1 MPTYTKLFNSIVT
14 STIWTEDDK
23 TRIVWIT
30 MLAMADQHGEVHA
43 SIPGLARVAGVSL
56 PDCEMALGKLLS
68 PDEYSRTPDNEGRR
82 IAPIPG
88 GWELLNH
95 AKYRIMASKED
106 SKNATAERV
115 RRHRARNAPV
125 TPCNAAVTVK
135 ADIAEA
141 EAEAYSEAESFFESQ
156 ELPNN
161 VRNEPKG
168 NRTTSDLSPLVSAVW
183 SDFPKMGRERS
194 SKLKVEDALRK
205 IPSKD
210 RPTADE
216 LAAAVAKWRRSESWT
231 KEGGS
236 FVPGAH
242 RWITDRQWEN
252 IPDPASTTK
261 PSRHA
266 GLNTIEITGN
276 EF

>member
-125 TPCNAAVTVK
+125 TLCNAAVTVK

-141 EAEAYSEAESFFESQ
+141 EAEAEVEPR
-156 ELPNN
+156 ELPKKLFREN
-161 VRNEPKG
+161 KG
-168 NRTTSDLSPLVSAVW
+168 NSTTSDLSPLVSAVW
-183 SDFPKMGRERS
+183 SAYPKVGRERS
-194 SKLKVEDALRK
+194 NKADTEEAFRK
-205 IPSKD
+205 IPAKD
-210 RPTADE
+210 RPTPDDIT
-216 LAAAVAKWRRSESWT
+216 AAVAKWKLSLSWT
-231 KEGGS
+231 DDGGA
-236 FVPGAH
+236 FVPGVH
-242 RWITDRQWEN
+242 RWVKARQWQN
-252 IPDPASTTK
+252 IPDPACTTK

-266 GLNTIEITGN
+266 GLNTMEITGN

>member
-125 TPCNAAVTVK
+125 TPCNGRVTDGR
-135 ADIAEA
+135 DIAEA
-141 EAEAYSEAESFFESQ
+141 EAEAYSEAEPR
-156 ELPNN
+156 ELPKKPFREN
-161 VRNEPKG
+161 KG
-168 NRTTSDLSPLVSAVW
+168 KSTIDDLRSFAVEI
-183 SDFPKMGRERS
+183 G
-194 SKLKVEDALRK
+194 L
-205 IPSKD
+205 
-210 RPTADE
+210 
-216 LAAAVAKWRRSESWT
+216 
-231 KEGGS
+231 
-236 FVPGAH
+236 
-242 RWITDRQWEN
+242 
-252 IPDPASTTK
+252 PASDGESMFHHWEANGWKNGPNPVKDWKAGIRKWKSQGWLPSQKGATTK

-266 GLNTIEITGN
+266 GLNTMEITGN